1 MVASTEPPPIE
12 PAPAEPAGS
21 ANRTLKRQLWIGLA
35 TVALMACSIGL
46 ALVALTMERT
56 LHERYDDALALAQMT
71 FEAQQA
77 AADLH
82 RRQVRFALQLA
93 SDGAQSKAA
102 EAALRAVTDTRAQ
115 LDRLLRGLRDFDARH
130 TGPDHIARIE
140 AALGV
145 LEQTD
150 EGVRKELAARRI
162 EPGAARDRLLEA
174 TEQTLADIDAAA
186 RDLVA
191 ATHERTDQAAAR
203 ARGYG
208 EIARRGLL
216 AVGLLTLLLAGLL
229 GYVGWRAMRSNEMLL
244 TQLNQ
249 MAHEDGLTGAVNRRG
264 LDERLPVEMA
274 RASRIAYPLTVVMI
288 DLDHFKRFNDRRGH
302 QAGDQLLR
310 GAVAAWRTRL
320 RPMDMLARYGGEEF
334 TLVLPACDAE
344 HACTLIDRL
353 RPLTPERQTFSAGVA
368 KWNGADSVE
377 ELLRGAD
384 AALLQAKRGGRNRTI
399 VWGNEPQVTLPL
411 TIR

>member
-1 MVASTEPPPIE
+1 MAASTEPPQID
-12 PAPAEPAGS
+12 PAP
-21 ANRTLKRQLWIGLA
+21 NRILRRQLWIGLA
-35 TVALMACSIGL
+35 TVVLMACSIAL
-46 ALVALTMERT
+46 ALAALTMERA
-56 LHERYDDALALAQMT
+56 LHERYDDALALAQVTLEM
-71 FEAQQA
+71 QQA
-77 AADLH
+77 AADL
-82 RRQVRFALQLA
+82 RRHQVRFALRLA

-115 LDRLLRGLRDFDARH
+115 LDRLLRGLRAFDARR

-140 AALGV
+140 AALGA
-145 LEQTD
+145 LAQTD
-150 EGVRKELAARRI
+150 QDVREEVFARRI
-162 EPGAARDRLLEA
+162 EPGAARDRLFEA
-174 TEQTLADIDAAA
+174 SERALAEIDTAA

-203 ARGYG
+203 ALEYG

-216 AVGLLTLLLAGLL
+216 AVGPLTLVLSGLL
-229 GYVGWRAMRSNEMLL
+229 GYVGWRAMRSNERLL

-249 MAHEDGLTGAVNRRG
+249 LAHEDALTGAVNRRG

-274 RASRIAYPLTVVMI
+274 RASRIAYPLAVVMI

-344 HACTLIDRL
+344 HACALIDRL
-353 RPLTPERQTFSAGVA
+353 RPLTPDRQTFSAGVA
-368 KWNGADSVE
+368 KWNGTDSAE

-384 AALLQAKRGGRNRTI
+384 AALLQAKKGGRNRTI
-399 VWGNEPQVTLPL
+399 VWGYEPQVTLPL
-411 TIR
+411 TSR